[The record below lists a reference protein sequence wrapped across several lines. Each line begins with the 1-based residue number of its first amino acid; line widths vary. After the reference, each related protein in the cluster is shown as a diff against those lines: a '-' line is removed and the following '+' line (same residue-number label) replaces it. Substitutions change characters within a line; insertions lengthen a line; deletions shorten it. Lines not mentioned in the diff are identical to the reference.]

1 MLSREDNELLCR
13 VGSGTPVGA
22 MLRQYWVPALMSSE
36 LPERDGAPVRVRLM
50 GENLIAFRVTSGKIG
65 LIQNHCPHRGAS
77 LFFGRNEEEGLRCVY
92 PGWKYDCE
100 GACVDMPNEPPESNL
115 KSKIRATA
123 YPCVARNDIIW
134 TYMGPRQTPPPLPDI
149 EPNMLPQGEYA
160 VQKVL
165 RECNWFQGLE
175 GDIDTSHLG
184 FLHLGAVKP
193 EQTTPG
199 TFDYY
204 NVADRAPKYEVVDT
218 EFGTSYGAYRPA
230 EADSYYWR
238 IAHYLFPFF
247 TMIPTGILGMQILV
261 RAWVPV
267 DDNHVM
273 FWSIAAPRSRVGN
286 GAAGGCSTPLGRC
299 ATARRRRRASTI
311 RRSPAIAPAVSSC
324 RAPPTG
330 SRPGRGCAR
339 RSRRPRPKRPSRHD
353 ARRRTGRP
361 ENGRRDLRA
370 HQGPEGRHGHGTG
383 HPLRAHRG
391 EPDRRRVP
399 AHGAHA
405 RVRRVRDGDHDLSDR
420 QGPRQAVH
428 GAADLRHAPVP
439 SRADRVQREVGGDV
453 AEGSRGQEGGGPC
466 LHRHDGRL
474 GARHS
479 GDRVRRRPRQG
490 HLGRRRRGARSG
502 APQALEGAGA
512 SGRESRSD

>member
-13 VGSGTPVGA
+13 VGTDTPVGA
-22 MLRQYWVPALMSSE
+22 LLRQYWIPALMSSE
-36 LPERDGAPVRVRLM
+36 LPERDGAPVRVRLL
-50 GENLIAFRVTSGKIG
+50 GENLIAFRTTSGKIG

-92 PGWKYDCE
+92 HGWKYDCE
-100 GACVDMPNEPPESNL
+100 GACVDMPSEPAESNF
-115 KSKIRATA
+115 KSKVRATA
-123 YPCVARNDIIW
+123 YPCVERNDVIW
-134 TYMGPRQTPPPLPDI
+134 TYMGPRRTPPPLPDI
-149 EPNMLPQGEYA
+149 EPNMLPRSEYA

-165 RECNWFQGLE
+165 RECNWFQALE

-193 EQTTPG
+193 AQTTPG

-286 GAAGGCSTPLGRC
+286 GAAGGASGLNAGGRPV
-299 ATARRRRRASTI
+299 AS
-311 RRSPAIAPAVSSC
+311 AGA
-324 RAPPTG
+324 
-330 SRPGRGCAR
+330 RPGGFEFQPDGSDWLGKFRLTQHKDNDYLIDREAQRTTSFTGIAGIHQQDQAVTESMGPIYD
-339 RSRRPRPKRPSRHD
+339 RSQEHLGTSD
-353 ARRRTGRP
+353 AMVIRT
-361 ENGRRDLRA
+361 
-370 HQGPEGRHGHGTG
+370 
-383 HPLRAHRG
+383 
-391 EPDRRRVP
+391 RRRVLN
-399 AHGAHA
+399 AA
-405 RVRRVRDGDHDLSDR
+405 RALRDSAATPPGVDNPEVYRHRSGGVILPRAADWLEATK
-420 QGPRQAVH
+420 GLRQAF
-428 GAADLRHAPVP
+428 ATPAP
-439 SRADRVQREVGGDV
+439 EKTV
-453 AEGSRGQEGGGPC
+453 AP
-466 LHRHDGRL
+466 
-474 GARHS
+474 
-479 GDRVRRRPRQG
+479 
-490 HLGRRRRGARSG
+490 
-502 APQALEGAGA
+502 
-512 SGRESRSD
+512 

>member
-92 PGWKYDCE
+92 HGWKYSCE
-100 GACVDMPNEPPESNL
+100 GHCVDMPSEPEESNF
-115 KSKIRATA
+115 KSKIHATA
-123 YPCVARNDIIW
+123 YPCVERNDIIW

-149 EPNMLPQGEYA
+149 EPNMLPRGEYA

-184 FLHLGAVKP
+184 FLHLGAIKP

-230 EADSYYWR
+230 EADTYYWR
-238 IAHYLFPFF
+238 IAHFLFPFF
-247 TMIPTGILGMQILV
+247 TMIPTGILGMQVLV

-267 DDNHVM
+267 DDEHIM
-273 FWSIAAPRSRVGN
+273 FWSIAAPRSRVGS
-286 GAAGGCSTPLGRC
+286 GAAGGAAGLNAGGR
-299 ATARRRRRASTI
+299 
-311 RRSPAIAPAVSSC
+311 AV
-324 RAPPTG
+324 AAAG
-330 SRPGRGCAR
+330 ARPGGFEFLPDSPDWLGKFRLAQNKDNDYLIDREAQRTQSFTGIAGIHQQDQAVTESMGPIYDR
-339 RSRRPRPKRPSRHD
+339 TQEHLGTSD
-353 ARRRTGRP
+353 AMVIRT
-361 ENGRRDLRA
+361 
-370 HQGPEGRHGHGTG
+370 
-383 HPLRAHRG
+383 
-391 EPDRRRVP
+391 RRRVINAARALRDNAVTPPGVDNP
-399 AHGAHA
+399 A
-405 RVRRVRDGDHDLSDR
+405 VY
-420 QGPRQAVH
+420 
-428 GAADLRHAPVP
+428 RH
-439 SRADRVQREVGGDV
+439 
-453 AEGSRGQEGGGPC
+453 
-466 LHRHDGRL
+466 
-474 GARHS
+474 
-479 GDRVRRRPRQG
+479 
-490 HLGRRRRGARSG
+490 RSG
-502 APQALEGAGA
+502 GVILPRDCDWLEATKGLREAFAGPTPEKIVAP
-512 SGRESRSD
+512 

>member
-92 PGWKYDCE
+92 HGWKYSCE
-100 GACVDMPNEPPESNL
+100 GHCVDMPSEPEESNF
-115 KSKIRATA
+115 KSKIHATA
-123 YPCVARNDIIW
+123 YPCVERNDIIW

-149 EPNMLPQGEYA
+149 EPNMLPRGEYA

-184 FLHLGAVKP
+184 FLHLGAIKP

-230 EADSYYWR
+230 EADTYYWR
-238 IAHYLFPFF
+238 IAHFLFPFF
-247 TMIPTGILGMQILV
+247 TMIPTGILGMQVLV

-267 DDNHVM
+267 DDEHIM
-273 FWSIAAPRSRVGN
+273 FWSIAAPRSRVGS
-286 GAAGGCSTPLGRC
+286 GAAGGAAGLNAGGR
-299 ATARRRRRASTI
+299 
-311 RRSPAIAPAVSSC
+311 AV
-324 RAPPTG
+324 AAAG
-330 SRPGRGCAR
+330 ARPGGFKFLPDSPDWLGKFRLVQNKDNDYLIDREAQRTQSFTGIAGIHQQDQAVTESMGPIYDR
-339 RSRRPRPKRPSRHD
+339 TQEHLGTSD
-353 ARRRTGRP
+353 AMVIRT
-361 ENGRRDLRA
+361 
-370 HQGPEGRHGHGTG
+370 
-383 HPLRAHRG
+383 
-391 EPDRRRVP
+391 RRRVINAARALRDNAVTPPGVDNP
-399 AHGAHA
+399 A
-405 RVRRVRDGDHDLSDR
+405 VY
-420 QGPRQAVH
+420 
-428 GAADLRHAPVP
+428 RH
-439 SRADRVQREVGGDV
+439 
-453 AEGSRGQEGGGPC
+453 
-466 LHRHDGRL
+466 
-474 GARHS
+474 
-479 GDRVRRRPRQG
+479 
-490 HLGRRRRGARSG
+490 RSG
-502 APQALEGAGA
+502 GVILPRDCDWLEATKGLREAFAGPTPEKIVAP
-512 SGRESRSD
+512 

>member
-13 VGSGTPVGA
+13 VGTDTPVGA
-22 MLRQYWVPALMSSE
+22 LLRQYWIPALLSSE
-36 LPERDGAPVRVRLM
+36 LPERDGAPVRVRLL
-50 GENLIAFRVTSGKIG
+50 GENLIAFRTTSGKIG

-92 PGWKYDCE
+92 HGWKYDCE
-100 GACVDMPNEPPESNL
+100 GACVDMPSEPAESNF
-115 KSKIRATA
+115 KSKVRATA
-123 YPCVARNDIIW
+123 YPCVERNDVIW
-134 TYMGPRQTPPPLPDI
+134 TYMGPRRTPPPLPDI
-149 EPNMLPQGEYA
+149 EPNMLPRSEYA

-165 RECNWFQGLE
+165 RECNWFQALE

-193 EQTTPG
+193 AQTTPG

-286 GAAGGCSTPLGRC
+286 GATGGASGLNAGGRPV
-299 ATARRRRRASTI
+299 AS
-311 RRSPAIAPAVSSC
+311 AGA
-324 RAPPTG
+324 
-330 SRPGRGCAR
+330 RPGGFEFQPDGSDWLGKFRLAQHKDNDYLIDREAQRTTSFTGIAGIHQQDQAVTESMGPIYD
-339 RSRRPRPKRPSRHD
+339 RSQEHLGTSD
-353 ARRRTGRP
+353 AMVIRT
-361 ENGRRDLRA
+361 
-370 HQGPEGRHGHGTG
+370 
-383 HPLRAHRG
+383 
-391 EPDRRRVP
+391 RRRVLN
-399 AHGAHA
+399 AA
-405 RVRRVRDGDHDLSDR
+405 RALRDSAATPPGVDNPEVYRHRSGGVVLPRDADWLEATK
-420 QGPRQAVH
+420 GLRQAF
-428 GAADLRHAPVP
+428 ATPAP
-439 SRADRVQREVGGDV
+439 EKTV
-453 AEGSRGQEGGGPC
+453 AP
-466 LHRHDGRL
+466 
-474 GARHS
+474 
-479 GDRVRRRPRQG
+479 
-490 HLGRRRRGARSG
+490 
-502 APQALEGAGA
+502 
-512 SGRESRSD
+512 